1 MFLIVIKFKLINKL
15 INNIFLK
22 IDRDQIITMKS
33 DEIIHEQHMNVNS
46 RKTRDNVRRILHEKF
61 RK

>member
-46 RKTRDNVRRILHEKF
+46 RKTRDNVRRILREKF

>member
-46 RKTRDNVRRILHEKF
+46 RKTRDNVRRILREKF
-61 RK
+61 HK

>member
-33 DEIIHEQHMNVNS
+33 DEIIHEQLMNVNS
-46 RKTRDNVRRILHEKF
+46 RKTRDNVRRILREKF

>member
-1 MFLIVIKFKLINKL
+1 LFLIVIKFKLINKL

-46 RKTRDNVRRILHEKF
+46 RKTRDNVRRILREKF

>member
-1 MFLIVIKFKLINKL
+1 LFLIVIKFKLINKL

>member
-33 DEIIHEQHMNVNS
+33 DEIVHEQHMNVNS
-46 RKTRDNVRRILHEKF
+46 RKTRDNVRRILREKF